1 MNLCRRAKVVAVEIT
16 SVLMSLAVTISLLLG
31 GGCWFMMI
39 ILLLILICI
48 DFDLRAIDEDRNN
61 NCQLILYHK
70 FFRSISS
77 KQQCQQYMLI
87 KFLINT
93 PETDEVLDVEIELL
107 FWTTLPCPTIY
118 IVNKSKL

>member
-61 NCQLILYHK
+61 NCQLILNQVL
-70 FFRSISS
+70 SSLISS
-77 KQQCQQYMLI
+77 YS
-87 KFLINT
+87 N
-93 PETDEVLDVEIELL
+93 
-107 FWTTLPCPTIY
+107 
-118 IVNKSKL
+118 N

>member
-16 SVLMSLAVTISLLLG
+16 SVLMSLAVTISLLGG

-61 NCQLILYHK
+61 NCQLILNQVL
-70 FFRSISS
+70 SSLISS
-77 KQQCQQYMLI
+77 YS
-87 KFLINT
+87 N
-93 PETDEVLDVEIELL
+93 
-107 FWTTLPCPTIY
+107 
-118 IVNKSKL
+118 N